1 MAQLPQHQEWHAGIP
16 RSTRVATIFGF
27 GVMAAFLLGFGSWA
41 STAPIAGAII
51 AGGSFVATGEN
62 KIIQHLEGGVIK
74 QIRVREGDV
83 VQKGDVLIEL
93 DERHPRAELR
103 RLVLREV
110 RAMAQVAR
118 LTAEMHEQ
126 DEVSFPKEIIDQ
138 KSDPDI
144 AEIVERERQALT
156 ARRNAVK
163 TEIATLLEGVDALN
177 QRVDGGKA
185 QLVAVREQLA
195 FVEEELQGKKSL
207 LKKGLI
213 RKPDVLSL
221 ERAKSNLSGEIG
233 RLDGE
238 VGDARERIARIM
250 EQVTGVRNNTVKS
263 AVEEMHQVS
272 AEIKD
277 VRELVTSAKAVLER
291 VSITAPVKGVVVKLQ
306 YHTSGGVIEPGK
318 PIMELLP
325 VQEELLI
332 EAQVRPRDI
341 DVVKRGQHAMV
352 RLSAL
357 NRRITPMVGGEVVYV
372 SADSLVAGKHQDAN
386 SQAPSDIYIA
396 RVKLN
401 LIEASQIPG
410 FAPTPGMPVEV
421 YIKTAD
427 RTFLE
432 YLFKPIEDS
441 MSRAF
446 REL

>member
-1 MAQLPQHQEWHAGIP
+1 MAKLPQTHEWYSGIP
-16 RSTRVATIFGF
+16 RSTRAATIFGF
-27 GVMAAFLLGFGSWA
+27 LVMTVFLAGFGSWA
-41 STAPIAGAII
+41 YTAPIAGAII

-83 VQKGDVLIEL
+83 VEKGAVLIDL
-93 DERHPRAELR
+93 DERQPRAELR
-103 RLVLREV
+103 RLVLREA
-110 RAMAQVAR
+110 RAMAQEAR
-118 LTAEMHEQ
+118 LTAEMLEQ
-126 DEVSFPKEIIDQ
+126 DDVDFPQSVLDRRD
-138 KSDPDI
+138 DPDI
-144 AEIVERERQALT
+144 AEIIEHERQALA
-156 ARRNAVK
+156 ARRNAIK
-163 TEIATLLEGVDALN
+163 TEIATLMEGVDALN
-177 QRVDGGKA
+177 QRVEGGKA

-195 FVEEELQGKKSL
+195 FVEEELEGKKSL

-213 RKPDVLSL
+213 RKPEVLSL
-221 ERAKSNLSGEIG
+221 ERAKSNLTGEIG
-233 RLDGE
+233 RLNGE
-238 VGDARERIARIM
+238 IGDARERIARIM
-250 EQVTGVRNNTVKS
+250 EQVTGVRNDTVKA

-272 AEIKD
+272 AELKD
-277 VRELVTSAKAVLER
+277 VSELVTSAKAVVER

-306 YHTSGGVIEPGK
+306 YHTPGGVIEPGK

-325 VQEELLI
+325 VQEELVI

-341 DVVKRGQHAMV
+341 DVVKRGQQAMV
-352 RLSAL
+352 RLTAL

-372 SADSLVAGKHQDAN
+372 SADSLVTGRQAES
-386 SQAPSDIYIA
+386 SQGQNDMYIA
-396 RVKLN
+396 RIKLN
-401 LIEASQIPG
+401 IIEVSKISG

>member
-1 MAQLPQHQEWHAGIP
+1 MAKLPQTHEWYSGIP
-16 RSTRVATIFGF
+16 RSTRTATIFGF
-27 GVMAAFLLGFGSWA
+27 LVMTVFLAGFGSWA
-41 STAPIAGAII
+41 YTAPIAGAII

-83 VQKGDVLIEL
+83 VEKGAVLIDL
-93 DERHPRAELR
+93 DERQPRAELR
-103 RLVLREV
+103 RLVLREA
-110 RAMAQVAR
+110 RAMAQEAR
-118 LTAEMHEQ
+118 LTAEMLEQ
-126 DEVSFPKEIIDQ
+126 DDVDFPQNVLDRRD
-138 KSDPDI
+138 DPDI
-144 AEIVERERQALT
+144 AEIIEHERQALA
-156 ARRNAVK
+156 ARRNAIK
-163 TEIATLLEGVDALN
+163 TEIATLMEGVDALN
-177 QRVDGGKA
+177 QRVEGGKA

-195 FVEEELQGKKSL
+195 FVEEELEGKKSL

-213 RKPDVLSL
+213 RKPEVLSL
-221 ERAKSNLSGEIG
+221 ERAKSNLTGEIG
-233 RLDGE
+233 RLNGE
-238 VGDARERIARIM
+238 IGDARERIARIM
-250 EQVTGVRNNTVKS
+250 EQVTGVRNDTVKA

-272 AEIKD
+272 AELKD
-277 VRELVTSAKAVLER
+277 VSELVTSAKAVVER

-306 YHTSGGVIEPGK
+306 YHTPGGVIEPGK

-325 VQEELLI
+325 VQEELVI

-341 DVVKRGQHAMV
+341 DVVKRGQQAMV
-352 RLSAL
+352 RLTAL

-372 SADSLVAGKHQDAN
+372 SADSLVTGRQPES
-386 SQAPSDIYIA
+386 SQGQNDMYIA
-396 RVKLN
+396 RIKLN
-401 LIEASQIPG
+401 IIEVSKISG